1 MLTFE
6 RLLED
11 AGVDLATCAVFRH
24 TSPSRALN
32 ALLPSF
38 VVERPE
44 LFASYQSVQGPGS
57 AKMLRSATHLAA
69 FIGQDVGR
77 ATYAGLWRVG
87 QGRPVTAS
95 ECLSDPRQAQLA
107 ALGMHIAGDDEPAD
121 TLFELEPTDIYAEWI
136 GKLVITWPSRGI
148 NWRVRAHKH
157 SFAIHAITEE
167 NRFKKPIPPWSE
179 LALSWSELALL
190 PPSWRHALAQWR
202 GVYFIFDEARGQGYV
217 GSACGAENVLQR
229 WDEYAATGHG
239 GNIALRASRPEDLR
253 FSLLE
258 EVASAYPQPW
268 AQRELDRREVRAADT
283 AASHVLTRRSRRPS
297 SISYAS
303 TPSR

>member
-44 LFASYQSVQGPGS
+44 LFASYQSVQAPGS
-57 AKMLRSATHLAA
+57 ARMLQTSKHLAA

-87 QGRPVTAS
+87 QGRTITAA
-95 ECLSDPRQAQLA
+95 ECLADPYQKQLAQL
-107 ALGMHIAGDDEPAD
+107 GMRIVGEEGPAD
-121 TLFELEPTDIYAEWI
+121 TLFQLEPTGIYAEWI

-157 SFAIHAITEE
+157 HFPVHAITEE
-167 NRFKKPIPPWSE
+167 DRFKKPVPAWSE
-179 LALSWSELALL
+179 LALSWSELTLL

-217 GSACGAENVLQR
+217 GSAAGAENVLQR

-239 GNIALRASRPEDLR
+239 GNVALRASRPEDLR

-258 EVASAYPQPW
+258 LVAQSTSRDDVLALEESWKSRLQT
-268 AQRELDRREVRAADT
+268 R
-283 AASHVLTRRSRRPS
+283 SHGLNAT
-297 SISYAS
+297 
-303 TPSR
+303 